1 MKSSICCFSGYR
13 PEKMPPDLPEGSAA
27 FDRMLQ
33 RLRWSIRRAS
43 GAGYRHFLSGMSRGF
58 DLWAAEAVLELQ
70 EQGHAIDLWAA
81 VAFPGMEQSWELQW
95 QRRYHAVLSRA
106 AKTVPVSAKYAPE
119 CYTLRD
125 RFLVEHSSRCIC
137 FFDGVPGGTAYTVRY
152 ARRCGLLIDN
162 LAERQLCFD
171 DLNIIE

>member
-1 MKSSICCFSGYR
+1 
-13 PEKMPPDLPEGSAA
+13 
-27 FDRMLQ
+27 
-33 RLRWSIRRAS
+33 
-43 GAGYRHFLSGMSRGF
+43 
-58 DLWAAEAVLELQ
+58 
-70 EQGHAIDLWAA
+70 
-81 VAFPGMEQSWELQW
+81 MEQYWEPEW

-106 AKTVPVSAKYAPE
+106 VKNFPVSAKYAPE

-125 RFLVEHSSRCIC
+125 RFLVERSSRCIC